1 MRSRTSWIIFAVLVV
16 LALVA
21 FLMSYPPVGIGLAI
35 LAAALLISRLIRSN
49 DIDSR
54 E

>member
-1 MRSRTSWIIFAVLVV
+1 MRSNAFWIVVALLAV
-16 LALVA
+16 LALVGF
-21 FLMSYPPVGIGLAI
+21 FLGYPPVGIGLAI

>member
-1 MRSRTSWIIFAVLVV
+1 MRSPAWWIIFAVLVV

-21 FLMSYPPVGIGLAI
+21 FFLSYPPVGIGLAI
-35 LAAALLISRLIRSN
+35 LAAALLISRLVRSN